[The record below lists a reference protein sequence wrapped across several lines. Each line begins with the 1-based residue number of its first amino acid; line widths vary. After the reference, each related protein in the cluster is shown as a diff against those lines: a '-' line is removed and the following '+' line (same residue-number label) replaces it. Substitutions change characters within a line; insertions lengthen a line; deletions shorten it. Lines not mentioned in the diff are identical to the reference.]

1 MALTT
6 LNTAT
11 LVGNLA
17 ADAEV
22 KTVEASGSPTQVLEA
37 TIYVRR
43 RRDRDSSFTVELSI
57 WEGSSAW
64 GARDY
69 LKKGSLIAVYGSVEP
84 SPYIT
89 STSSEPRAGLQINP
103 VDRLELISVKGKDEA
118 DGAQPESAEAAAE

>member
-6 LNTAT
+6 LSTAT

-17 ADAEV
+17 ADAEI
-22 KTVEASGSPTQVLEA
+22 KTVDVGGSPTQVLEA

-57 WEGSSAW
+57 WGRQFCLGSQGLSEES
-64 GARDY
+64 
-69 LKKGSLIAVYGSVEP
+69 SLIAAYGSVEP

-89 STSSEPRAGLQINP
+89 STSQ
-103 VDRLELISVKGKDEA
+103 
-118 DGAQPESAEAAAE
+118 EAAGGAANESSGSH

>member
-6 LNTAT
+6 LSTAT
-11 LVGNLA
+11 MVGNLA
-17 ADAEV
+17 ADAEI
-22 KTVEASGSPTQVLEA
+22 KTVDVGGSPTQVLEA

-64 GARDY
+64 GAKDY

-89 STSSEPRAGLQINP
+89 STSQEARAGLQMNP
-103 VDRLELISVKGKDEA
+103 VDRLELISVKD
-118 DGAQPESAEAAAE
+118 DDQAQEG

>member
-6 LNTAT
+6 LSTAT
-11 LVGNLA
+11 MVGNLA
-17 ADAEV
+17 ADAEI
-22 KTVEASGSPTQVLEA
+22 KTVDVGGSPTQVLEA

-64 GARDY
+64 AVRDY
-69 LKKGSLIAVYGSVEP
+69 LKKGSLIAAYGSVEP

-89 STSSEPRAGLQINP
+89 STSQEARAGLQMNP
-103 VDRLELISVKGKDEA
+103 VDRIELISVKGKDEA
-118 DGAQPESAEAAAE
+118 DGAQPEPAKATA